1 MSVGNL
7 PFRDPRI
14 EAVLNRLH
22 RQAAADKWKIARR
35 VPLLAW
41 AAARKKLQDKS
52 FEYNFFHDLYIP
64 VSREQGAM
72 LYLIARAINAR
83 RIVEFGSSFGISA
96 IYLAAAARDN
106 GGELIGSE
114 MEPSKHAQA
123 TKNIED
129 AGLSGYAKI
138 LPGDARET
146 FSSIAGPV
154 DLVLLDG
161 WKAMYIPVIEILK
174 PKLRSGAIVLA
185 FRRLHAI
192 GREWVRLHNAANLGW
207 VRVFRFRR
215 KQAIFCAFSCR
226 SLIIGGDAGSH
237 AGRICESGRARRGK
251 R

>member
-35 VPLLAW
+35 IPLLAW

-72 LYLIARAINAR
+72 LYLIARAIDAH
-83 RIVEFGSSFGISA
+83 RIVEFGSSFGIST

-106 GGELIGSE
+106 GGEVIGSE
-114 MEPSKHAQA
+114 LEPSKHAQA
-123 TKNIED
+123 AKNIED

-185 FRRLHAI
+185 DNIFTFKKVLQPFVDYMQSGENGFASTTLRISDGFEFSVFVANKQSSAPFR
-192 GREWVRLHNAANLGW
+192 AA
-207 VRVFRFRR
+207 
-215 KQAIFCAFSCR
+215 R
-226 SLIIGGDAGSH
+226 SS
-237 AGRICESGRARRGK
+237 
-251 R
+251 